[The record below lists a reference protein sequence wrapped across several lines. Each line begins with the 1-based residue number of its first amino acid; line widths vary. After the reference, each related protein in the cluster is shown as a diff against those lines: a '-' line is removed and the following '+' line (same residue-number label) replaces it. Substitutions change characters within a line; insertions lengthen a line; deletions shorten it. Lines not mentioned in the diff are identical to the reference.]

1 MYVPDGVELTDAEKI
16 EAAKR
21 KQEVSYVNTRLQHN
35 PFDERQSKE
44 TITEL
49 AKSQAKVLSGKIGV
63 DGNVVDSQ
71 IGPNVRG
78 FGFVKTPSP
87 CPGVG
92 ESPMMTWGEIEG
104 TPFRLD
110 GSDTPVRPST
120 GPSFRIVET
129 SRRENLALELA
140 EKASER
146 LRGQKAKAMEV
157 ARRNI
162 ASPHIRSTLD
172 RMATMSPAAKRL
184 ASSHLGIQDSILS
197 PSPRRSSVTP
207 NSLRKTTPS
216 PLVRRKTPQ
225 VKLNKMITTPVKVH
239 VTSSVGA
246 AGSAAVSA
254 TETEEKPLLTDD
266 LLRIPPVART
276 KASDFF

>member
-49 AKSQAKVLSGKIGV
+49 AKSQAKGLSGKIGV

-71 IGPNVRG
+71 MGPNIRG

-92 ESPMMTWGEIEG
+92 DSPLMTWGEIEG

-197 PSPRRSSVTP
+197 PSPRSAVTP

-225 VKLNKMITTPVKVH
+225 VKLNKMITTPVKMQA
-239 VTSSVGA
+239 TSALG
-246 AGSAAVSA
+246 AAVS
-254 TETEEKPLLTDD
+254 TIESEKKSLLTDD